1 MVLMTSIL
9 WRVRAVTRTAVCLAA
24 LLATGPAPAQDFYA
38 GRQIALVVG
47 SAAGGGYDL
56 LGRLMARHITRHIP
70 GHPTMIVQNM
80 PAAGSLAA
88 ANHVFR
94 VAPKDGTVI
103 GLMQRGV
110 LLAPINNPGAVQYE
124 LAKFNWL
131 GSLNSETGVVFAMST
146 APHKRTEDL
155 FERELIVGANSN
167 VDPELSPKIYN
178 ALIGTRFKIVTG
190 YTGTTGI
197 ALAMERG
204 EVQGIA
210 DWSWSSVNNQ
220 KPDWLKEG
228 KIVALLQGSLERH
241 KELPNLANALD
252 FVRTDTD
259 RRVMQLYF
267 TQKTVARPVLA
278 PPDVPAERIAI
289 LRAAFARLTSDHEF
303 LADAERSKLE
313 AGPIDGEAVDAVI
326 RMITTAPPE
335 VVARFKAAMG
345 VEAAR

>member
-1 MVLMTSIL
+1 MPGLGTV
-9 WRVRAVTRTAVCLAA
+9 VTVTGTPSQV
-24 LLATGPAPAQDFYA
+24 ATGGPIEDALTMYSWGDYDDPSLLKAFSKQLGPTITTDAF
-38 GRQIALVVG
+38 GSNEEMIAKLV
-47 SAAGGGYDL
+47 AAKGTSGYDIVVPT
-56 LGRLMARHITRHIP
+56 GQFIP
-70 GHPTMIVQNM
+70 QMVENG
-80 PAAGSLAA
+80 
-88 ANHVFR
+88 
-94 VAPKDGTVI
+94 
-103 GLMQRGV
+103 

-146 APHKRTEDL
+146 APHKRTQDL

-178 ALIGTRFKIVTG
+178 ALIGTKFKIVTG
-190 YTGTTGI
+190 YTGTNGI

-228 KIVALLQGSLERH
+228 RIVALLQGSLERH

-259 RRVMQLYF
+259 RKVMQLYF

-278 PPDVPAERIAI
+278 PPEVPAERIAI
-289 LRAAFARLTSDHEF
+289 LRAAFARLASDHEF

-313 AGPIDGEAVDAVI
+313 AGPIDGAAVDAVI
-326 RMITTAPPE
+326 RIITSAPPE
-335 VVARFKAAMG
+335 VIARFKAAMG
-345 VEAAR
+345 VEGPR